1 MKRLLSLLLCLAVIL
16 GSAGCASDAH
26 PAESLSEPGAADTV
40 ELEWYVNY
48 SWYNTP
54 WGGNA
59 VSDAITE
66 RTGVD
71 ITFISPGGSE
81 TETLDALI
89 AGNNLPDLVT
99 LGWWETQLSTMIGQ
113 ELVYPLTQL
122 ADEYDP
128 YFWEVADE
136 ARLNWYT
143 SSDGNVYCY
152 PNSSYSPGDY
162 GGEIPIGSNQ
172 TFLVRKD
179 IYEAIGSP
187 DMTTPEGFADAVRAA
202 KEAFPEVGGQPLIPI
217 GAHEFTERGCDSFD
231 KFLMNFLAIPYEK
244 DGKFYDR
251 YTDPEYK
258 RWLAMFRR
266 LGEEGLLS
274 SDIFIDK
281 RVQMEEKMAQGRY
294 FCMIYQRTD
303 VADVQRLR
311 YSQDPDSVYIAVD
324 GPRNAAGDAYTLPG
338 SGINGW
344 TVTMISKNCQHPDRA
359 IQLMSFMMSEEGQKL
374 LSLGIE
380 GEHYTMENGRA
391 VLTGET
397 ARLLSEDNAA
407 YLAQVGANDAYWM
420 LQDNL
425 MQSQWMPQ
433 DDPVLRQMEEWTY
446 PYTVYTGQY
455 DVSFTPGSEADAAD
469 KKITALHGEML
480 PRLLLA
486 SSEEE
491 FEFLWDL
498 YVYLRETNGLDLVLE
513 ESTKQMYE
521 SKAKLGID

>member
-16 GSAGCASDAH
+16 GTAGCASDAH
-26 PAESLSEPGAADTV
+26 PAGSLSEAEAAEPV

-99 LGWWETQLSTMIGQ
+99 LGWWETQLSTIISQG
-113 ELVYPLTQL
+113 LVYPLNEL
-122 ADEYDP
+122 ADEYDL
-128 YFWEVADE
+128 YFWEVANE
-136 ARLNWYT
+136 ARLNWYR
-143 SSDGNVYCY
+143 SDDGNVYCY

-162 GGEIPIGSNQ
+162 NGDIPIGSNQ

-187 DMTTPEGFADAVRAA
+187 DMTTPEGFAEAVRAA
-202 KEAFPEVGGQPLIPI
+202 AKAFPTVDGQPLIPI

-258 RWLAMFRR
+258 RWLAMFRQ
-266 LGEEGLLS
+266 LGEEGLLAN
-274 SDIFIDK
+274 DIFIDK
-281 RVQMEEKMAQGRY
+281 RVQMEEKIAQGRY

-303 VADVQRLR
+303 IADIQRLR

-324 GPRNAAGDAYTLPG
+324 GPQNAAGDPYTLPG

-344 TVTMISKNCQHPDRA
+344 TVTMISKNCQHPDKA

-380 GEHYTMENGRA
+380 GEHYTMEDGRA
-391 VLTGET
+391 VLTPET
-397 ARLLSEDNAA
+397 ERLLNEDNAA
-407 YLAQVGANDAYWM
+407 YVAQVGANDAYWM

-425 MQSQWMPQ
+425 MQSTWMPLNE
-433 DDPVLRQMEEWTY
+433 PVIQQMEEWTY

-455 DVSFTPGSEADAAD
+455 DVSFTPGSAEDAAD
-469 KKITALHGEML
+469 KTITSLHGEML

-486 SSEEE
+486 ESEEQ

-498 YVYLRETNGLDLVLE
+498 YVYLRETNGLELMLE
-513 ESTKQMYE
+513 ESTKQMIE
-521 SKAKLGID
+521 AKARLGLD